1 MGPLTRTARELRL
14 LAGEGLASWNLSWIR
29 AKIMT
34 QGKWLINSG
43 SMGLEV
49 GKSTALAGICWGCE
63 LEGGVVSDLGQ
74 VPRGPQVTLRS
85 RMMAEAVT
93 SGGVEW
99 LLMFLWNFSKPLLLF
114 FLPACCPIP
123 HCRDPTDPPG
133 LARKIETRK
142 CAILNTIL
150 FSTCLAQLEQFFC
163 PKSFWEFPIP
173 YLLWPVPSQN
183 EEIHFFF
190 FFFNFIWPRI
200 CLQCRRPRFDP
211 WVGKSPWRRAWQPT
225 PVFLSGESHGQRR
238 ATVQGVSKS
247 QTWLS
252 DSHTQI
258 VD

>member
-43 SMGLEV
+43 SVGLEV

-114 FLPACCPIP
+114 FLPAYCPIP

-190 FFFNFIWPRI
+190 FFKFYMAKNLPAM
-200 CLQCRRPRFDP
+200 QE
-211 WVGKSPWRRAWQPT
+211 T
-225 PVFLSGESHGQRR
+225 
-238 ATVQGVSKS
+238 
-247 QTWLS
+247 
-252 DSHTQI
+252 
-258 VD
+258 